1 MKLSDQTR
9 IELNRRLD
17 AAQGLLPELRRLLTT
32 LQEEDLQIRT
42 KSSRRDLVTK
52 ADIASEQT
60 ILRLV
65 QTLFPGDG
73 ILAEESG
80 AHEGGGPAGATDFSW
95 CIDPIDGTV
104 NYAHGLPL
112 YGVSF
117 GLLYCNEPAAGLIF
131 MPAIG
136 DAYRAVSGEGATK
149 NGRPIH
155 VSPSAEL
162 ETSLI
167 VTGFPY
173 NRSEMID
180 ELSASIHEILA
191 SAHCVRR
198 TGAATVDLCWV
209 AEGRFDGYYEWKLAP
224 WDTSAGIVLVRE
236 AGGNVTTI
244 DNGPYHMTDGS
255 ILATNGLIHEEL
267 IEALRRGHTRADDV
281 RHSLKSAPR

>member
-1 MKLSDQTR
+1 MNISAEIQS
-9 IELNRRLD
+9 ELTRRLD
-17 AAQGLLPELRRLLTT
+17 AVEGLLPELRRLLTT

-52 ADIASEQT
+52 ADVASEEV

-65 QTLFPGDG
+65 KTLFPGDG

-80 AHEGGGPAGATDFSW
+80 THHGGGPEGATEFSW

-112 YGVSF
+112 YGVSL
-117 GLLYCNEPAAGLIF
+117 GLLYRDEPAAGLIF
-131 MPAIG
+131 LPALA
-136 DAYRAVSGEGATK
+136 DTYRAVSGLGATK

-155 VSPSAEL
+155 VSPSTEL

-173 NRSEMID
+173 NRGEMLD
-180 ELSASIHEILA
+180 QLSASIHEVLA

-198 TGAATVDLCWV
+198 TGAASVDLCWV

-224 WDTSAGIVLVRE
+224 WDTSAGIVIVTE
-236 AGGNVTTI
+236 AGGRVTTI
-244 DNGPYHMTDGS
+244 ENGPYHITDGS
-255 ILATNGLIHEEL
+255 IVATNGNIHDALLGTLERG
-267 IEALRRGHTRADDV
+267 LRRASPPGTTIRTAS
-281 RHSLKSAPR
+281 R